1 VLVEQRPERIEQ
13 RHIGWQR
20 AKAQARRAGIGK
32 RRVALRRLAGQRI
45 GQRRLAVAG
54 LEQQSRIGAFLEP
67 RGVCDGANGSDATA
81 SAPTRPSVANARS
94 SFVMMQLAA
103 FRYPL
108 LNLTAVD
115 FRIVLSLPRGNPNF
129 SAGVR

>member
-13 RHIGWQR
+13 RHIGRQR

-32 RRVALRRLAGQRI
+32 RRVALRRLAGSESASADWRS
-45 GQRRLAVAG
+45 LDSNSKAVSARF
-54 LEQQSRIGAFLEP
+54 SNHD
-67 RGVCDGANGSDATA
+67 GVCDGANGSDATA

-108 LNLTAVD
+108 LNLTAVN
-115 FRIVLSLPRGNPNF
+115 SE
-129 SAGVR
+129 